1 MDDRSMTKPKRQWG
15 VGEMGVA
22 LILTS
27 LLLVPM
33 MIFAAFGVDL
43 ASWYTRANNLQ
54 TAADAAALA
63 GAPYMP
69 DVATANTVARANL
82 KRNGLEA
89 GIDSLLV
96 ATAQGDD
103 ENSLIVTLTDTDVD
117 RYFSQVFRGKQ
128 TIVRTSEAVF
138 HLPTPMGSPLHYFG
152 GDARKTVQPDI
163 PQPDTYSVSTPTTY
177 TTVAPSNRPCN
188 IGTSSSQGL
197 GTWPASGSFNGTGW
211 ASGAPQC
218 LFGGGSTVT
227 FPTTYTTVAPSN
239 RPCNI
244 GTSSSQGLGAWPTS
258 GSFNGTGWSG
268 NTQCK
273 WNVLP
278 VGSPTDGSAA
288 GSNSFPPP
296 DYTTRPPLSSP
307 CAVKT
312 DGGNATQGQ
321 WVLTANVPTYSSS
334 TSGAPSTKCSWT
346 KWTTILSSLPPAY
359 ATKVP
364 TTTKCRTGYE
374 PNDTHLRG
382 SGVTAG
388 SGWWKGNDSD
398 DYQLLKDGG
407 GNADK
412 AVAGKDSDG
421 NRLCNWLV
429 TPTIVTTNP
438 AVATIVT
445 TTHPPIPGTNPIA
458 STRSPGFWALIN
470 GPGTV
475 APNGDPYSVRCYITA
490 NCTSGDNLMYRPS
503 TDANRGYWYT
513 IKIPAGLSGAI
524 VVSVFDASSNPSGST
539 STLAGDAAINVSN
552 GAVNGAFE
560 TEYTVYQQNNALDF
574 AVRSL
579 VGSSPGDTTEGSCHW
594 KLGSQSD
601 FRGQWKTL
609 CTLNGV
615 SSGETYLLNVRTNG
629 TTGSGLNGYA
639 VQACAQGNC
648 GATLQPRL
656 AAHSDMTIF
665 NNVTEG
671 DATFYLAEVGPQ
683 YNGRV
688 LVVNLYDA
696 GDVNGDADLFVMK
709 PSPSAPKPTVHVP
722 AATCKYTASPFPNP
736 AQNNSAG
743 GGTGTQVLTPHA
755 SDNNS
760 TCMVRTDDQKY
771 NGEWLQIRITIPT
784 TYTCTMG
791 VDPETTANSCW
802 WGIKYDFEDTATD
815 VTTWT
820 TRIEGNPLRLTK

>member
-15 VGEMGVA
+15 VGEMGLA

-43 ASWYTRANNLQ
+43 ASWYARANTLQ

-63 GAPYMP
+63 GSPYMP
-69 DVATANTVARANL
+69 DLARADTVVDAIL
-82 KRNGLEA
+82 KQNGLED

-96 ATAQGDD
+96 TAVQGAD

-138 HLPTPMGSPLHYFG
+138 HLPIPMGSPLHYFG
-152 GDARKTVQPDI
+152 GDQTKTAQPDI
-163 PQPDTYSVSTPTTY
+163 PQPDTYSVQTPTTY
-177 TTVAPSNRPCN
+177 ATVAPSTRPCN
-188 IGTSSSQGL
+188 IGTSSSQNL
-197 GTWPASGSFNGTGW
+197 GTWPASGSFDATGW
-211 ASGAPQC
+211 TSGA
-218 LFGGGSTVT
+218 S
-227 FPTTYTTVAPSN
+227 
-239 RPCNI
+239 
-244 GTSSSQGLGAWPTS
+244 
-258 GSFNGTGWSG
+258 
-268 NTQCK
+268 QCK
-273 WNVLP
+273 WNVVP
-278 VGSPTDGSAA
+278 VGSPTTGSGA
-288 GSNSFPPP
+288 GSNSFPPS

-312 DGGNATQGQ
+312 DGGNTTQDQWKVIAT
-321 WVLTANVPTYSSS
+321 VPTYSSS
-334 TSGAPSTKCSWT
+334 TSGAPTTKCSWT
-346 KWTTILSSLPPAY
+346 KWTTILSSLPSVY
-359 ATKVP
+359 ATQAP
-364 TTTKCRTGYE
+364 TNAKCRTGYE

-388 SGWWKGNDSD
+388 SGWFKGSGSS

-412 AVAGKDSDG
+412 AVAGKASDG

-429 TPTIVTTNP
+429 TATIITTNP
-438 AVATIVT
+438 VAATIVT
-445 TTHPPIPGTNPIA
+445 TQHPPIPGTNPIA
-458 STRSPGFWALIN
+458 STRSPGFWALVE

-475 APNGDPYSVRCYITA
+475 APNGDAYSVRCYITA

-503 TDANRGYWYT
+503 SDQNRGYWYS
-513 IKIPAGLSGAI
+513 IKIPTGLSGAI
-524 VVSVFDASSNPSGST
+524 VVSVFDGSNNPSGSL
-539 STLAGDAAINVSN
+539 STLAGDASSNVSN
-552 GAVNGAFE
+552 AAVNGAFE
-560 TEYTVYQQNNALDF
+560 TEYTMYKQNNALDF
-574 AVRSL
+574 SVRSR

-594 KLGSQSD
+594 KLGSESG
-601 FRGQWKTL
+601 FRGQWNTL

-648 GATLQPRL
+648 DTALQPAL
-656 AAHSDMTIF
+656 AAISEMAIF

-671 DATFYLAEVGPQ
+671 ESTFYLAEVGQQ

-696 GDVNGDADLFVMK
+696 GDVNGDADLYVMK
-709 PSPSAPKPTVHVP
+709 PATSAPKPTVHVP
-722 AATCKYTASPFPNP
+722 AATCKYTASPYPNS
-736 AQNNSAG
+736 AQNNSDG
-743 GGTGTQVLTPHA
+743 GGTGTQVVAPQA
-755 SDNNS
+755 SDDNS
-760 TCMVRTDDQKY
+760 KCMVRTDDRKF

-802 WGIKYDFEDTATD
+802 WGIKYDFENDATD
-815 VTTWT
+815 ATTWT
-820 TRIEGNPLRLTK
+820 ARIEGNPLRLTK